1 MSEANTEKEVNNYF
15 EDDQLISGIVS
26 DAVLAFEGVSRL
38 VGNIITENITKTVF
52 GDSSVEGVR
61 ITREDNKLIISVY
74 INVYYGTNI
83 PQLSYDLQKKIKKAV
98 EQKLNVN
105 VQTVNLSVEGID
117 RAKV

>member
-1 MSEANTEKEVNNYF
+1 MSEPNTEIEVNNNF

-52 GDSSVEGVR
+52 GDSSVEGIR
-61 ITREDNKLIISVY
+61 ITREENKLIISVH

-83 PQLSYDLQKKIKKAV
+83 PQLSYDLQKIIKKAV
-98 EQKLNVN
+98 EENLNVN